1 MTAEIYCLPCMG
13 SKKEFA
19 AKQLQALEQC
29 PGITTLVDVCGGG
42 GTIALSADKGH
53 FHTIQYNDLDPSRV
67 NLIRALQSKDTL
79 EAVVEKM
86 NALVAQYD
94 EPIDLY
100 NLACK
105 ESLNQELDMVTSA
118 AYAIIWSS
126 CSKGSAK
133 GNFKGPDDYKKLV
146 VEGGALTKLP
156 ALVSQA
162 QGLTVSQTDL
172 FKFLEENKERE
183 DILAYIDPPYIYS
196 SSYGIRFGVAEHT
209 KLVEAVVH
217 SKMKI
222 ALCLQTSSGEWG
234 ALNERDELKKTT
246 KHGGFAKKVYFS
258 APDEQPYIELRRV
271 QNWHLYGFGR
281 RVDKT
286 YYFAREKIKQDTVY
300 PEVAYEELMFTN
312 FEVTS
317 MADKEWT
324 QLDPL

>member
-1 MTAEIYCLPCMG
+1 MTAEIYYLPCMG

-79 EAVVEKM
+79 EAVVEKI
-86 NALVAQYD
+86 NALAAQYD

-156 ALVSQA
+156 ALVSQV

-183 DILAYIDPPYIYS
+183 DILAYIDPPYIHS

-222 ALCLQTSSGEWG
+222 ALCLQAPSAADFILGEDIDNTKTPEYEDVG
-234 ALNERDELKKTT
+234 KKT
-246 KHGGFAKKVYFS
+246 YFS
-258 APDEQPYIELRRV
+258 SPDEPPYVLLRHTPA
-271 QNWHLYGFGR
+271 WHLYDFGR
-281 RVDKT
+281 RG
-286 YYFAREKIKQDTVY
+286 REKEWVSDEPAPTYQ
-300 PEVAYEELMFTN
+300 ELMFTN
-312 FEVTS
+312 FEVAS

>member
-13 SKKEFA
+13 TKKEFA
-19 AKQLQALEQC
+19 AKQLRALEEC

-53 FHTIQYNDLDPSRV
+53 FHAVQYNDLDTSRV

-79 EAVVEKM
+79 EAVIEKVK
-86 NALVAQYD
+86 ALVAEYD

-133 GNFKGPDDYKKLV
+133 GNFKGPKDYQKFV
-146 VEGGALTKLP
+146 VEGDAFKKLP

-162 QGLTVSQTDL
+162 QGLTVSQIDL

-183 DILAYIDPPYIYS
+183 DVLVYIDPPYIHTS
-196 SSYGIRFGVAEHT
+196 TYGIPFGVAEHT
-209 KLVEAVVH
+209 KLVEAVIH

-222 ALCLQTSSGEWG
+222 ALCLQAPSAADFILGDDVDKTETPEYDG
-234 ALNERDELKKTT
+234 AGKKT
-246 KHGGFAKKVYFS
+246 YFS
-258 APDEQPYIELRRV
+258 SPDEPPYVRLRHIPA
-271 QNWHLYGFGR
+271 WHLYDCGR
-281 RVDKT
+281 RGRENLELDEPAPT
-286 YYFAREKIKQDTVY
+286 YQ
-300 PEVAYEELMFTN
+300 ELMFTN
-312 FEVTS
+312 FAASS